1 MRTLRV
7 LGLAA
12 LVCTLA
18 SAAHAQKVTVD
29 FDEKADFGAIKTFAV
44 KVVTAWGNPL
54 GEERV
59 QEEFEQAIAA
69 KGWRLVPEGE
79 ADALVLLHGATE
91 TKHSLNTFYSGGGY
105 GGYGWGGWGGY
116 GGMGMG
122 SSTTTTSEYTVGTL
136 VVDIYRA
143 GDKALLW
150 RGIATDELKA
160 KPEKREKQL
169 AKASDKMLKDFPPG
183 AAKK

>member
-1 MRTLRV
+1 M
-7 LGLAA
+7 
-12 LVCTLA
+12 
-18 SAAHAQKVTVD
+18 
-29 FDEKADFGAIKTFAV
+29 
-44 KVVTAWGNPL
+44 
-54 GEERV
+54 
-59 QEEFEQAIAA
+59 
-69 KGWRLVPEGE
+69 
-79 ADALVLLHGATE
+79 LLHGATE

-105 GGYGWGGWGGY
+105 AGYGWGGY

-143 GDKALLW
+143 NDKALIW

-169 AKASDKMLKDFPPG
+169 AKATDKLLKDFPPG
-183 AAKK
+183 AKK